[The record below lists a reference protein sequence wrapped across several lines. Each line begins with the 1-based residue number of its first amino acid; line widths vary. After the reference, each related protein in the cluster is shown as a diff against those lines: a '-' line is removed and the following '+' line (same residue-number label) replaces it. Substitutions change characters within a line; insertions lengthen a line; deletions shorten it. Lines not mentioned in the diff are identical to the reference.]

1 MAAQRVSWPV
11 MGMVIGDDK
20 CNDNDDD
27 DDVDDYY
34 DIVLMYFIVFIEI
47 HAGNRS

>member
-20 CNDNDDD
+20 CNDNDDEDVDAEDYDGD
-27 DDVDDYY
+27 DDM
-34 DIVLMYFIVFIEI
+34 LLF
-47 HAGNRS
+47 RSLRW